1 MSRRTLAVPSDAGA
15 STPGALNTLAA
26 ASTRGDAGSTPQR
39 ADFPSMDMD
48 RAFQAQVLDEKDGPE

>member
-1 MSRRTLAVPSDAGA
+1 MPSDAGA